1 MDRSLF
7 FGGGLGNFQKK
18 KILTQQKLLKKKIV
32 QGEPS
37 ALYHPGHVFDL
48 EKKIL
53 AQSKGEKKTSCSR
66 KLPNTTPPPQ
76 LKKKVH
82 PLLVMDLYTNK
93 AGGSGVGYGSGGTT
107 CRR

>member
-1 MDRSLF
+1 
-7 FGGGLGNFQKK
+7 
-18 KILTQQKLLKKKIV
+18 V

-53 AQSKGEKKTSCSR
+53 AQSKGEKKTSCSK
-66 KLPNTTPPPQ
+66 KLPNPTPPPQ